1 MSFRVAAVS
10 LARRKVLISKSLR
23 QFSLLPV
30 PGPPP
35 ANGKVQLLLCA
46 KQLGSS
52 GFFFFLF
59 FLCGRRGGGAIFFF
73 CQKIGCVC
81 SPDKP
86 VRMPLVLFCSNARW
100 SSFFSLPLTRAG
112 SSAASG
118 APLQFL
124 RTRAGALALPAL
136 QGHHL
141 SPTGKSSLWGRA
153 RCIFP

>member
-52 GFFFFLF
+52 GFFFSFLP
-59 FLCGRRGGGAIFFF
+59 LRASGWGSNIFF